1 MRDIKKVIPKNHH
14 VSGVQIQKSLS
25 VDADKYWTV
34 RIQISHNDYESKKYG
49 DYMKDYFV
57 FGISKGGLS
66 TDDS

>member
-34 RIQISHNDYESKKYG
+34 RIQITHDDYESSRYG
-49 DYMKDYFV
+49 EYMKDYLV
-57 FGISKGGLS
+57 FGISKGGLFV
-66 TDDS
+66 DE